1 MIQQPTREIPFSHLL
16 GITITLNIPFA
27 KYLPKLNQNTVGTTL
42 LANSPDSDPYPCPSQ
57 KTHKTM
63 L

>member
-27 KYLPKLNQNTVGTTL
+27 KYLPKLL